1 MDTASNLDIFYF
13 AFGMLRQAIWS
24 VSPQMKREMLQGRR
38 KSTGEKP
45 SEPRL
50 E

>member
-1 MDTASNLDIFYF
+1 MDTASDLDIFYF

-24 VSPQMKREMLQGRR
+24 VSPQMKREMLKERR
-38 KSTGEKP
+38 KSADERP
-45 SEPRL
+45 NEPQL